1 VQATH
6 RPNPWPEAFREPQM
20 ALESYRTSSG
30 CGLVGGRVEKAGYRC
45 GSGSGAWSL
54 VAVVAAAATTVV
66 AAAVVTVV
74 AAAVVAVSLRWLGV
88 RARYWPPAM
97 ALAASAAVVA
107 AEATAEAVVAV
118 V

>member
-1 VQATH
+1 
-6 RPNPWPEAFREPQM
+6 M
-20 ALESYRTSSG
+20 
-30 CGLVGGRVEKAGYRC
+30 
-45 GSGSGAWSL
+45 
-54 VAVVAAAATTVV
+54 TVV

-74 AAAVVAVSLRWLGV
+74 AAAVVAVPLGV
-88 RARYWPPAM
+88 KARYWPPAM

>member
-1 VQATH
+1 MQATH
-6 RPNPWPEAFREPQM
+6 RPNPWLEAIREPQM

-30 CGLVGGRVEKAGYRC
+30 CGLVGGRVEKAGHRC

-54 VAVVAAAATTVV
+54 VALV

-74 AAAVVAVSLRWLGV
+74 AAAVLAVSLRWLGV
-88 RARYWPPAM
+88 GSRYWPPAM
-97 ALAASAAVVA
+97 ALAGSDAVVA
-107 AEATAEAVVAV
+107 AEATAEAAVAV

>member
-1 VQATH
+1 MQATH

-30 CGLVGGRVEKAGYRC
+30 CGLVGGRVEKAGHRC

-54 VAVVAAAATTVV
+54 VAVVAAAAMTVV

-74 AAAVVAVSLRWLGV
+74 AAAVVAVPLGV